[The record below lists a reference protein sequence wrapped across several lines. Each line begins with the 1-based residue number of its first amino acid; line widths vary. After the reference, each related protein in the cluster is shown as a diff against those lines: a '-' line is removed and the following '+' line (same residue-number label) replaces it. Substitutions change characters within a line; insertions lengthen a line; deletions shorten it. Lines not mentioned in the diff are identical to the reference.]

1 MGKFVP
7 SKNQKDIFE
16 FIKNSD
22 KNAIISAVAGSG
34 KTTTLIEALKL
45 IPLDKRVLFMA
56 FNKSIAN
63 ELADRVP
70 KTGNIVVKTVH
81 GFGHSILS
89 GGMEF
94 KIDNSKYKKLFN
106 NIVKYYQK
114 NSKDSIND
122 YKFDDD
128 CFTYIRRMSSSVK
141 NDELDIKKFTD
152 NVISLCNLGRLH
164 LVDVIS
170 KSKGVD
176 KLKEL
181 SDFHSIDNE
190 DGECEVAW
198 YLIKLGMFVKDTID
212 FTDMIFFPTVFDF
225 PTETFDYVFIDEC
238 QDLNTSQR
246 VLMQRAIKPET
257 GRFVAV
263 GDPKQAI
270 YGFAGADHESFK
282 KLCDIPN
289 TIQLPL
295 SITYR
300 CHSQIVKMV
309 TSINPFIKSHKKNNE
324 GIIDEEFSYKNLQD
338 GDMVLCR
345 QTFPVVALC
354 IRLLSEGK
362 KAYII
367 GSDIGL
373 SLVSMIKD
381 CERITEEFTMENVF
395 SRLYHEKEKLIDKIA
410 TNHGISREDAME
422 DNHVVLYAEKIN
434 VIEALSRNI
443 TNPLEVIEK
452 INTLFSDNK
461 KAGVC
466 LSNIHKSKGLEAERV
481 FIIHRELM
489 PSKNVKSPWERE
501 QEQNLIYVA
510 YTRAK
515 KTLGFIQDFDA
526 WKTHESQS
534 QNIKPLVESKHLG
547 HIGAKMNFDAT
558 ITSIRVVN
566 GKYGETQVYEM
577 VDSRKNVLSK
587 FGEIDRRFLN
597 DDGLEVNVGSK
608 ISFYGIISG
617 HKEFRGV
624 KITQIGKISMY

>member
-1 MGKFVP
+1 MGKFTP
-7 SKNQKDIFE
+7 SKNQKDIFN
-16 FIKNSD
+16 FIKNDD

-63 ELADRVP
+63 ELAERVP
-70 KTGNIVVKTVH
+70 KTGNIIVKTVH
-81 GFGHSILS
+81 GFGHTILS
-89 GGMEF
+89 GGMTF
-94 KIDNSKYKKLFN
+94 TIDNNKYRKLFN

-114 NSKDSIND
+114 NSKDTINE
-122 YKFDDD
+122 YKFDED
-128 CFTYIRRMSSSVK
+128 CFTYIRRMSASVK

-164 LVDVIS
+164 LVDIVS
-170 KSKGVD
+170 KTKGVD

-198 YLIKLGMFVKDTID
+198 YLIKLGLYVRNIID
-212 FTDMIFFPTVFDF
+212 FTDMIFFPVVFDL
-225 PTETFDYVFIDEC
+225 PNETFDYVFIDEC

-246 VLMQRAIKPET
+246 ELMQRAIKPDG
-257 GRFVAV
+257 GRFIAV

-300 CHSQIVKMV
+300 CHSQIVNMV
-309 TSINPFIKSHKKNNE
+309 SSINPFIKSHKKNNE
-324 GIIDEEFSYKNLQD
+324 GVVEEDFSYKDLQD

-345 QTFPVVALC
+345 QTFPIVSLC
-354 IRLLSEGK
+354 IRLLSDGK

-373 SLVSMIKD
+373 SLVAMIKD

-395 SRLYHEKEKLIDKIA
+395 SRLYNEKDKLIEKIA
-410 TNHGISREDAME
+410 TNHGISREDALE
-422 DNHVVLYAEKIN
+422 DNHVVLYTEKIN
-434 VIEALSRNI
+434 VIEALSKNV

-461 KAGVC
+461 KVGIC
-466 LSNIHKSKGLEAERV
+466 LSNIHKSKGLEADRV

-489 PSKNVKSPWERE
+489 PSKNAKTQWQRD

-515 KTLGFIQDFDA
+515 KTLGFINDFDA

-534 QNIKPLVESKHLG
+534 ENVKPLVESKHVG
-547 HIGAKMNFDAT
+547 NVGAKMNFDAT

-566 GKYGETQVYEM
+566 GKFGETQVYEM

-587 FGEIDRRFLN
+587 FGDIDRRFLN

-617 HKEFRGV
+617 HKEYRGV
-624 KITQIGKISMY
+624 KITQIGEISKY

>member
-1 MGKFVP
+1 MAKFTP
-7 SKNQKDIFE
+7 SKYQKDIFN
-16 FIKNSD
+16 FIKND
-22 KNAIISAVAGSG
+22 NRNAVISAVAGSG
-34 KTTTLIEALKL
+34 KSTTLIEALKL

-63 ELADRVP
+63 ELAERVP

-94 KIDNSKYKKLFN
+94 TIDNNKYKKLFN

-114 NSKDSIND
+114 NSKDPIND
-122 YKFDDD
+122 YKFDED
-128 CFTYIRRMSSSVK
+128 CFSYIRRMSSSVK
-141 NDELDIKKFTD
+141 NDELDIKKFTE
-152 NVISLCNLGRLH
+152 NVISLCNLGRLN

-170 KSKGVD
+170 KTKGLD
-176 KLKEL
+176 KLKEISEHHL
-181 SDFHSIDNE
+181 IDNE

-198 YLIKLGMFVKDTID
+198 YLIKLGLYIRNIID
-212 FTDMIFFPTVFDF
+212 FTDMVYFPIIFNLPN
-225 PTETFDYVFIDEC
+225 ETFDFVFVDEV
-238 QDLNTSQR
+238 QDLNTVQR
-246 VLMQRAIKPET
+246 ELMLRAINPNG
-257 GRFVAV
+257 GRFISV
-263 GDPKQAI
+263 GDEKQSI
-270 YGFAGADHESFK
+270 YGFSGADHESFK
-282 KLCDIPN
+282 KLCNIPN

-300 CHSQIVKMV
+300 CHSQIVNMV

-324 GIIDEEFSYKNLQD
+324 GVVEEDFSYKDLQD

-345 QTFPVVALC
+345 QTFPIVSLC
-354 IRLLSEGK
+354 IRLLSDGK

-373 SLVSMIKD
+373 SLVTMIKD

-395 SRLYHEKEKLIDKIA
+395 SRLYNEKDKLIEKIA
-410 TNHGISREDAME
+410 TNHGISREDALE
-422 DNHVVLYAEKIN
+422 DNHVVLYTEKIN
-434 VIEALSRNI
+434 VIEALSKNV

-461 KAGVC
+461 KVGIC
-466 LSNIHKSKGLEAERV
+466 LSNIHKSKGLESERV

-489 PSKNVKSPWERE
+489 PSKNSKTQWQRD

-515 KTLGFIQDFDA
+515 KTLGFINDFDA

-534 QNIKPLVESKHLG
+534 ENVKPLVESKHLG
-547 HIGAKMNFDAT
+547 NVGAKMNFDAT
-558 ITSIRVVN
+558 ITSIRVFN
-566 GKYGETQVYEM
+566 GKFGETQVYEM

-597 DDGLEVNVGSK
+597 DDGLK
-608 ISFYGIISG
+608 
-617 HKEFRGV
+617 
-624 KITQIGKISMY
+624 